1 MAERPQHASL
11 SLHVQQK
18 RRSLGAV
25 KKSLLTSYDSIVLM
39 TVSFLACC
47 DQRHSSWDGGVGK
60 CWELWE
66 VPGSLRM
73 GLALR
78 SFCRTWKHSL
88 ELSLVSVALF
98 YTCSFQCSWFVL
110 TRTWQTLALEPLKLW
125 AKQMASWWIVCA
137 GSAKL
142 ATPVCDRMNYKLS
155 FPLFLCTLPHLWN
168 SPTQAGKTQ
177 TSPAVKVAVTRRNE
191 VKYQLCSFYIS
202 ENDLCVT
209 EIFVKG

>member
-18 RRSLGAV
+18 RRALGAV

-39 TVSFLACC
+39 TASFLACC
-47 DQRHSSWDGGVGK
+47 DQRHSPWDGGVGK

-66 VPGSLRM
+66 VPVSLRM

-110 TRTWQTLALEPLKLW
+110 TRTWQALALEPLKLW
-125 AKQMASWWIVCA
+125 AKQMASWWIVRA
-137 GSAKL
+137 GSGYSSVWQNELQAL
-142 ATPVCDRMNYKLS
+142 VSPLPVHASSPMKLS
-155 FPLFLCTLPHLWN
+155 HSGWENRDQSCCEGSCHQTKWSKISTL
-168 SPTQAGKTQ
+168 
-177 TSPAVKVAVTRRNE
+177 
-191 VKYQLCSFYIS
+191 
-202 ENDLCVT
+202 
-209 EIFVKG
+209 